1 VIDALSAALRGLAKV
16 NAPIAR
22 WGLSFSAILLALML
36 AVALAQILSRVL
48 FNHTLDWAEEAAR
61 MALVWSA
68 LLAAPIGY
76 RAAGHVA
83 ITAFIE
89 GLSTRT
95 LCVTGIIVNSL
106 IGWICGVFLLES
118 FDFVARGSTIVSTG
132 LGIQMAFVYL
142 IVPVALLALLLVA
155 IEAILR
161 LLRAMF
167 ADEPE
172 LLLVG
177 VVPVLQRDDET

>member
-1 VIDALSAALRGLAKV
+1 MIDALSAALRGLAKV

-36 AVALAQILSRVL
+36 TVALAQILSRVL

-89 GLSTRT
+89 GLSMRT
-95 LCVTGIIVNSL
+95 LCVTGVIVNSL
-106 IGWICGVFLLES
+106 VAWVCGVFLLES

-132 LGIQMAFVYL
+132 LGIQMSFVYL

-161 LLRAMF
+161 LLRALC
-167 ADEPE
+167 ADDPE

-177 VVPVLQRDDET
+177 VIPVLQRDDQT

>member
-1 VIDALSAALRGLAKV
+1 VLRTIDLALRGLEKL

-36 AVALAQILSRVL
+36 SVALAQILSRAI

-68 LLAAPIGY
+68 LLAAPMGY

-89 GLSTRT
+89 GLPIKA
-95 LCVTGIIVNSL
+95 LQITGIIVNL
-106 IGWICGVFLLES
+106 LVAWICGVFLLES
-118 FDFVARGSTIVSTG
+118 FDFVARGATIMSTG
-132 LGIQMAFVYL
+132 LGIPMAYVYS
-142 IVPVALLALLLVA
+142 IVPVALSSLLLVA
-155 IEAILR
+155 LEATMR
-161 LLRAMF
+161 LIRALSTS
-167 ADEPE
+167 DTKEI
-172 LLLVG
+172 LVG
-177 VVPVLQRDDET
+177 VVPLMQKNEEG

>member
-1 VIDALSAALRGLAKV
+1 M

-36 AVALAQILSRVL
+36 TVALAQILSRVL

-89 GLSTRT
+89 GLSMRT
-95 LCVTGIIVNSL
+95 LCVTGVIVNSL
-106 IGWICGVFLLES
+106 VAWVCGVFLLES

-132 LGIQMAFVYL
+132 LGIQMSFVYL